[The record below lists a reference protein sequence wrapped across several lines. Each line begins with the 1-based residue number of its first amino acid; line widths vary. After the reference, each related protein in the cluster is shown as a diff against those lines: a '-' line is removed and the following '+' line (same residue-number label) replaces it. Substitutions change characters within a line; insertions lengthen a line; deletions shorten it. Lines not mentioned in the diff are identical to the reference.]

1 MSKLSEFSSR
11 GVGADDTAPP
21 QLPTCLSARAMV
33 TDGGMGRVQTMLHR
47 LHSPACVR
55 ARAARRRRRLLEH
68 IEGLGRAKAICVIL
82 PVCARAEP
90 TRRLFCVHAWGRL
103 CLCLACVC
111 ARGVVCRAR
120 ACAASS
126 RIVVCLCARAVEGL
140 CIVGSN
146 DVGTENESDILSP
159 GGASGTSVLN
169 NVRRFE

>member
-68 IEGLGRAKAICVIL
+68 IEGLGWAKAICVVL

-111 ARGVVCRAR
+111 ARGAR
-120 ACAASS
+120 VCAASS
-126 RIVVCLCARAVEGL
+126 RNVVCLCARVVEGL
-140 CIVGSN
+140 CIIGSN
-146 DVGTENESDILSP
+146 DVGMDN
-159 GGASGTSVLN
+159 
-169 NVRRFE
+169 